1 MDALNFIERQSLA
14 VKGYIISLVVVEN
27 LLYNPWRMKCNAKE
41 MRTYSVIWKSL
52 SKITI
57 FLNILLLTL
66 RKIIISLNVIIKLQG
81 KNTISLGVFLNRKGK
96 LIFSW
101 LVFWNVK
108 EN

>member
-1 MDALNFIERQSLA
+1 MDALNFIKRQSLA

-27 LLYNPWRMKCNAKE
+27 LLYIPWRWRMKCNAKE
-41 MRTYSVIWKSL
+41 MCTYSVIWKSL

-57 FLNILLLTL
+57 FLILLLTL

-81 KNTISLGVFLNRKGK
+81 KIPFPWVFF
-96 LIFSW
+96 LIA
-101 LVFWNVK
+101 K